1 MSNPFLQPGECFIDL
16 PDSECGAFNDRVS
29 YSPPEYTCRDC
40 GYVLLVETDI
50 EGDTDSDFQP
60 GEKDGTD
67 GEGEDDEASSDT
79 GPVDPIDVDDTPE
92 EAMTRD
98 TQKKLRQIIADLEES
113 ELPTDYFTSFF
124 IDNFDEVVQ
133 FYMLF
138 TKYGPFPVVYRPDK
152 KEEIMLQTSCAY
164 MMLERK
170 LVRFQVLAK
179 AIGYSEQGLIRR
191 ALFFIETYK
200 GEDFGKG
207 AFLIPIYSKAL
218 KVPASFNDPMEKMW
232 LEIIH
237 PRGALRDRVVAF
249 IIAYAK
255 ASELDLKILQQAAAT
270 ATGVTRG
277 TLSPKVKEYQ
287 EIIKGYLN
295 Q

>member
-1 MSNPFLQPGECFIDL
+1 VSNPFLQPGECFIEL

-79 GPVDPIDVDDTPE
+79 GPVDEPLVDDTPE

-98 TQKKLRQIIADLEES
+98 TQKQLRQIIAELEES
-113 ELPTDYFTSFF
+113 DLPTDFFTSFF

-138 TKYGPFPVVYRPDK
+138 TKYGPFPVIYRPDK
-152 KEEIMLQTSCAY
+152 KKEVLVQTSCAY

-179 AIGYSEQGLIRR
+179 ATGYSEQGLIRR

-207 AFLIPIYSKAL
+207 AFMIPSYSKAL
-218 KVPASFNDPMEKMW
+218 KVPRSFNDPMEKMW
-232 LEIIH
+232 LELSH

-249 IIAYAK
+249 IVAYAK
-255 ASELDLKILQQAAAT
+255 LSDPDIKISLQGAAA

-277 TLSPKVKEYQ
+277 TLSPKVKEYRD
-287 EIIKGYLN
+287 IITAYLN